1 MPVEIHLSGEDL
13 VLPVIEDLC
22 AAGASPAAAIARA
35 LQNQLFDRV
44 STEFGGRLCKPPVIR
59 PDLHPGKCAA
69 ATLPQLARKGWD
81 VWYPEVR
88 FSTSPGDVVEDVLV
102 HATGI
107 ELIPIDYGRGVHQS
121 FLLRAKALKRQVNHV
136 LRINHVRV
144 PGQFFD
150 RVLAVVDGAGRI
162 EQPLLANFKPGPDIS
177 GYRVVSYDNMITGA
191 RAFCSCSRAL
201 HQDLLK
207 RCRDKLPSYVPGSWP
222 HELAGLLEAA
232 AYSDA
237 ICHLCLA
244 KAKSPE
250 EAAQF
255 YGSSVE
261 EGFESFVDQVAFD
274 ENMDAKTARQEVK
287 RVLGLSR
294 WVREAQL
301 FSVIREIFPDQ
312 RVLREASP
320 DWLGRMR
327 LDIYMPDLAVA
338 IEHQGEQHYRPISV
352 FGGAESYS
360 RLQERD
366 ALKRA
371 LCAKN
376 GVEVVDVRFDAPISK
391 AAITRRLQRYINQEA
406 QLGTTDRTE

>member
-1 MPVEIHLSGEDL
+1 MSVRRQR
-13 VLPVIEDLC
+13 
-22 AAGASPAAAIARA
+22 SP
-35 LQNQLFDRV
+35 
-44 STEFGGRLCKPPVIR
+44 
-59 PDLHPGKCAA
+59 
-69 ATLPQLARKGWD
+69 
-81 VWYPEVR
+81 
-88 FSTSPGDVVEDVLV
+88 
-102 HATGI
+102 
-107 ELIPIDYGRGVHQS
+107 
-121 FLLRAKALKRQVNHV
+121 
-136 LRINHVRV
+136 
-144 PGQFFD
+144 
-150 RVLAVVDGAGRI
+150 
-162 EQPLLANFKPGPDIS
+162 
-177 GYRVVSYDNMITGA
+177 
-191 RAFCSCSRAL
+191 
-201 HQDLLK
+201 
-207 RCRDKLPSYVPGSWP
+207 
-222 HELAGLLEAA
+222 
-232 AYSDA
+232 
-237 ICHLCLA
+237 LA

-301 FSVIREIFPDQ
+301 FSVIRELFPDQ

-352 FGGAESYS
+352 FGGANAYS

-406 QLGTTDRTE
+406 QLGTKDRIE